1 MHMTRRTDMILE
13 VLWQDLQELLSER
26 MIQEIA
32 ILRYIQYP
40 TVAEKFSYYMINP
53 FVEVKLLSEFCGT
66 S

>member
-1 MHMTRRTDMILE
+1 
-13 VLWQDLQELLSER
+13 

-40 TVAEKFSYYMINP
+40 TITEKFSFYMVNP
-53 FVEVKLLSEFCGT
+53 FVEVKLLSEFCRT

>member
-1 MHMTRRTDMILE
+1 
-13 VLWQDLQELLSER
+13 

-53 FVEVKLLSEFCGT
+53 FVEVKLLSEFCWT